1 MRNIIL
7 DYSFLMKEVIGES
20 GLEEKELFSY
30 ENSFLKS
37 REKILSMH
45 ETGDL
50 GFLKLPENKDIVKE
64 INDFVSSIDFEYEN
78 ILIAGIGGSS
88 LGIQAIFQALLPY
101 YQNVFGKKKFFF
113 LENVDP
119 DITKELY
126 SKIQLSKSIAIVI
139 TKSGSTSETM
149 SHFLILKK
157 RMEEELGEEAKKRIF
172 VITDPEK
179 GDLLRIAKEK
189 GYKSFSIPQNIGGR
203 FSVLTPVGL
212 LPSALMGIKIEKILN
227 GAELIKNEFLN
238 RDFKEN
244 ISAILSSALVEFY
257 KKGKNIFV
265 LMPYSSKLYLL
276 ADWFRQLWAESL
288 GKRFSKDGKE
298 IFWGQTPVKSLGAVD
313 QHSQVQLYIEGPK
326 DKVIG
331 FIKVEEKE
339 RMYIPPYEKEYNST
353 EYLGGKTLSE
363 LIDYE
368 QRATALAL
376 AKEGRPN
383 FTLNFKNISPETI
396 GEFFMLMEIV
406 TALSGEYINVNTYD
420 QPGVELGKK
429 LTYAFMGRKGYSLE
443 FIENLL
449 SYERKFVV

>member
-1 MRNIIL
+1 MRNITL

-30 ENSFLKS
+30 ENSFLTS
-37 REKILSMH
+37 RKKILSMH
-45 ETGDL
+45 ESGEL
-50 GFLKLPENKDIVKE
+50 GFLNLPEDRDIVKE
-64 INDFVSSIDFEYEN
+64 IDDFVSSIDFEYEN
-78 ILIAGIGGSS
+78 ILIVGIGGSS

-101 YQNVFGKKKFFF
+101 YQNVFGKRKFFF

-119 DITKELY
+119 YITKELY
-126 SKIQLSKSIAIVI
+126 SNIDLSKSIAIVI

-157 RMEEELGEEAKKRIF
+157 RMEEQLGEKAKKRIV

-179 GDLLRIAKEK
+179 GDLLKIAKEK

-212 LPSALMGIKIEKILN
+212 LPSAFMGIDIEKILN
-227 GAELIKNEFLN
+227 GAELMKNEFLN
-238 RDFKEN
+238 KDFKEN
-244 ISAILSSALVEFY
+244 ISAILSSALVEY
-257 KKGKNIFV
+257 YNKGKNIFV

-288 GKRFSKDGKE
+288 GKRFAKDGKE

-331 FIKVEEKE
+331 FIRVEEKKKL
-339 RMYIPPYEKEYNST
+339 YIPPYEKEYNST
-353 EYLGGKTLSE
+353 KYLGGKSLSE